1 MQEEPIAAHNAQRAI
16 LLSSTII
23 SVALVITAAIFAYSP
38 VVLPAQ
44 LNVAL
49 QKGSTEKITPIINPS
64 GGCGV
69 Q

>member
-1 MQEEPIAAHNAQRAI
+1 MREEQIAAHNAERAI
-16 LLSSTII
+16 IVSSVII
-23 SVALVITAAIFAYSP
+23 STALVITAAIFAYSP
-38 VVLPAQ
+38 VALPAQ
-44 LNVAL
+44 LNTAL